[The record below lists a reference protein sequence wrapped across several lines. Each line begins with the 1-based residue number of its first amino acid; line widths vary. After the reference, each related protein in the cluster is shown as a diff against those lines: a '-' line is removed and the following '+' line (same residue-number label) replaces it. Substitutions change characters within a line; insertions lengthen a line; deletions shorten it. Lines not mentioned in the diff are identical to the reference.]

1 MSLWKGFEKIVR
13 SGEPLAMHTWFQI
26 GGQAQYFAEPNDLD
40 ELAALVRRCR
50 EHDVPMRVLGR
61 GSNLLVRDEG
71 VPGLILR
78 LSQPAF
84 GEIRVRG
91 ESICAG
97 SGASLGRVV
106 TTAVH
111 QGLAGLESLVAIP
124 GTLGG
129 GLHGNVGSHGGNL
142 GERTERVTALTA
154 SGDVIVRDRDELSF
168 SHHASNIDAPV
179 LLSAEL
185 RLEPDD
191 PRELA
196 KRLQKQWIVRK
207 ATQPMGHQ
215 CAGRAFRNPRGASA
229 GALIEKAGLKGA
241 RIGGAVVSDRHA
253 NFIVAEPEATS
264 SDILRLI
271 ELIRSQVRDRMGVE
285 LEVDLEIW

>member
-1 MSLWKGFEKIVR
+1 MSLWTGFEKVVR
-13 SGEPLAMHTWFQI
+13 FGEPLAMHTWFQI
-26 GGQAQYFAEPNDLD
+26 GGPAQYFAEPSNLD
-40 ELAALVRRCR
+40 ELVGLVRRCR
-50 EHDVPMRVLGR
+50 EQDVPMRVLGR

-78 LSQPAF
+78 LSHPAF
-84 GEIRVRG
+84 GEIQVG
-91 ESICAG
+91 GDSIRAG
-97 SGASLGRVV
+97 AGASLGRVV
-106 TTAVH
+106 TTAAH

-129 GLHGNVGSHGGNL
+129 ALHGNVSAHSGNI
-142 GERTERVTALTA
+142 GQWTEQVTALIA
-154 SGDVIVRDRDELSF
+154 SGDVVVREREELNF
-168 SHHASNIDAPV
+168 THRASNIDGPV
-179 LLSAEL
+179 LLSAVFS
-185 RLEPDD
+185 LEPDD

-215 CAGRAFRNPRGASA
+215 CAGCAFKSPRGKSA
-229 GALIEKAGLKGA
+229 GDMIEKAGLKGA

-253 NFIVAEPEATS
+253 DFIVAEPEATS

-271 ELIRSQVRDRMGVE
+271 ELIRSQVRDRLGVDLEVE
-285 LEVDLEIW
+285 LEIW